1 MGTET
6 NCSVDGCE
14 KPAFSK
20 GYCRRH
26 YKQIWRWGKILPE
39 KEERQKVTEVKCS
52 VDECEQQA
60 YAKGCCRRHYI
71 QMWRT
76 GEPHTSEEKRK
87 EVTEAKCSVAGC
99 EKRMHAKGYCR
110 KHYGQ
115 IWRTGEIYADED
127 RQMTEEEVAPRND
140 ADRVRALAREL
151 ERAEEMYRNVVG
163 VEGRLKWR
171 RECEELKKDMVRL
184 GIAPPGPATVET
196 AS

>member
-60 YAKGCCRRHYI
+60 YAKGCCR
-71 QMWRT
+71 T
-76 GEPHTSEEKRK
+76 GELRTALEKCGGWRSKIAAPQPVFDTS
-87 EVTEAKCSVAGC
+87 CSPLSLVFIA
-99 EKRMHAKGYCR
+99 
-110 KHYGQ
+110 
-115 IWRTGEIYADED
+115 T
-127 RQMTEEEVAPRND
+127 
-140 ADRVRALAREL
+140 AL
-151 ERAEEMYRNVVG
+151 
-163 VEGRLKWR
+163 
-171 RECEELKKDMVRL
+171 
-184 GIAPPGPATVET
+184 
-196 AS
+196 

>member
-1 MGTET
+1 MSTET
-6 NCSVDGCE
+6 KCSVDGCE

-39 KEERQKVTEVKCS
+39 KEERQK
-52 VDECEQQA
+52 
-60 YAKGCCRRHYI
+60 
-71 QMWRT
+71 
-76 GEPHTSEEKRK
+76 
-87 EVTEAKCSVAGC
+87 VTEAKCSVAGC